1 MFSLHRLE
9 GFYGKKGYMSFRL
22 LFIGDVVGEVGC
34 GAVQALVPALRQ
46 ELELDAVI
54 VNAENSAP
62 SGRGITPDSGSAL
75 LSVADFLTLGNH
87 AFDAEGSEKFL
98 DCEPRV
104 IRPANIGENLPG
116 HGWGMFKANGL
127 CVGVANVQGRVF
139 MQQNLGSPF
148 KAAHRAV
155 ANLRTSGADLIL
167 VDMHAEAT
175 SEKQAM
181 GYHLEGKLQALVGTH
196 THVPTA
202 DARVLSGG
210 TAYVSDVGMTGGR
223 ESIIGFDKEDFMS
236 LFLER
241 GPARIG
247 VSKGPAVLNA
257 VVIELDVQGRRATSI
272 QPVYKDINL

>member
-1 MFSLHRLE
+1 L
-9 GFYGKKGYMSFRL
+9 FRL
-22 LFIGDVVGEVGC
+22 LFIGDVVGEAGC
-34 GAVQALVPALRQ
+34 DAVRALVPALRR
-46 ELELDAVI
+46 ELELDAII

-62 SGRGITPDSGSAL
+62 GGRGITSDSGSVL

-87 AFDAEGSEKFL
+87 AFDAQGSERFL
-98 DCEPRV
+98 DREPRV
-104 IRPANIGENLPG
+104 IRPANFDDSLPG
-116 HGWGMFKANGL
+116 QGWATFEANGL
-127 CVGVANVQGRVF
+127 RVGVANVQGRVF
-139 MQQNLGSPF
+139 MKQSLHSPF
-148 KAAHRAV
+148 EAADRAV

-202 DARVLSGG
+202 DARILSGG
-210 TAYVSDVGMTGGR
+210 TAYVSDVGMTGGK
-223 ESIIGFDKEDFMS
+223 ESIIGFDKEDFMG

-241 GPARIG
+241 RPARIG

-257 VVIELDVQGRRATSI
+257 VVIEAEVESRWAVSI
-272 QPVYKDINL
+272 ERVYREHV

>member
-1 MFSLHRLE
+1 L
-9 GFYGKKGYMSFRL
+9 FRL
-22 LFIGDVVGEVGC
+22 LFIGDVVGEAGC
-34 GAVQALVPALRQ
+34 DAVRALVPALRR

-62 SGRGITPDSGSAL
+62 SGRGITPGSAL

-87 AFDAEGSEKFL
+87 AFDAEGSERFL
-98 DCEPRV
+98 EREPRV
-104 IRPANIGENLPG
+104 IRPANIGDNLPG
-116 HGWGMFKANGL
+116 RGWGTFKANGL

-139 MQQNLGSPF
+139 MKQNLRSPF
-148 KAAHRAV
+148 KAADQAV
-155 ANLRTSGADLIL
+155 ANLETSGADLIL

-202 DARVLSGG
+202 DARVLPGG
-210 TAYVSDVGMTGGR
+210 TAYVSDVGMTGGK
-223 ESIIGFDKEDFMS
+223 ESIIGFDKEDFMG

-247 VSKGPAVLNA
+247 VSKGPAILNA
-257 VVIELDVQGRRATSI
+257 VVIEVDVESRWATSI
-272 QPVYKDINL
+272 ERVYREHP